1 MSPARSRFRL
11 ALMLALFAVCAQAL
25 LPTLMRWQE
34 SADPTGMAQI
44 CTAFGIGSAS
54 AGEQGDDEGGSTAH
68 CPWCV
73 AQSLPVLPTQTAHAV
88 FALHAERQAPPLA
101 LPVAATG
108 AVLLAPSPRAPPALA

>member
-1 MSPARSRFRL
+1 MSPARPRFRL

-25 LPTLMRWQE
+25 LPTLMRWQQ

-54 AGEQGDDEGGSTAH
+54 AAEQGDDEGGNASH

-73 AQSLPVLPTQTAHAV
+73 AQSLPVLPTQAAHAV
-88 FALHAERQAPPLA
+88 FALHAERQAPPPA
-101 LPVAATG
+101 LSEAVTAAT
-108 AVLLAPSPRAPPALA
+108 LLAPSPRAPPALA

>member
-1 MSPARSRFRL
+1 MSPARPGFRL

-25 LPTLMRWQE
+25 LPTLMRWQQ

-54 AGEQGDDEGGSTAH
+54 TGEQGDEGSSARH

-73 AQSLPVLPTQTAHAV
+73 AQSLAALPTQAVHAV
-88 FALHAERQAPPLA
+88 FALHAERQTPP
-101 LPVAATG
+101 PVLSTAVTAAT
-108 AVLLAPSPRAPPALA
+108 LLAPSPRAPPALA